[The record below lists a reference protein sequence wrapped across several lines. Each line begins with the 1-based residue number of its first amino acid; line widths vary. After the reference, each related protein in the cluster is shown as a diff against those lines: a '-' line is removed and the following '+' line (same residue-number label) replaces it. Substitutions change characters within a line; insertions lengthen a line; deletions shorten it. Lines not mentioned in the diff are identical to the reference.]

1 MAVELTEIVQ
11 TYPERQRRRSLGSRI
26 RRVLRGARWR
36 LALGLIGGAFRVAK
50 AGGRTYQ
57 PVEIGGKRFCQCQ
70 GHRRALAGRLPS
82 AARL

>member
-1 MAVELTEIVQ
+1 MAVELTEIAQ

-36 LALGLIGGAFRVAK
+36 LALGLIGSAFRVAK

-57 PVEIGGKRFCQCQ
+57 PVEIGGKRFANVRDTDERC
-70 GHRRALAGRLPS
+70 
-82 AARL
+82 